1 MTTPLVIDTTQNAV
15 VSLLDAAL
23 ENSFKDGTECNSV
36 QVIPPIDGYTNPVI
50 TGAIKSVMKDV
61 FRSALAALLVSLGI
75 EKVFPAS
82 LFAPLTGTNT
92 INLGGG
98 GSLTVVDGIVTA
110 QTTAAY
116 DTGTF
121 TIYYDKSGGGTGTLV
136 FTDGRLVSHT

>member
-15 VSLLDAAL
+15 VTLLDTAL

-75 EKVFPAS
+75 EKAFQAS
-82 LFAPLTGTNT
+82 LFAPLVGTNA
-92 INLGGG
+92 INLGAG
-98 GSLTVVDGIVTA
+98 GSLTVTNGIVTA
-110 QTTAAY
+110 QTAA
-116 DTGTF
+116 TF
-121 TIYYDKSGGGTGTLV
+121 DAGIVTIGYNKSGGGTGTLI
-136 FTDGRLVSHT
+136 FNDGRLVSHT